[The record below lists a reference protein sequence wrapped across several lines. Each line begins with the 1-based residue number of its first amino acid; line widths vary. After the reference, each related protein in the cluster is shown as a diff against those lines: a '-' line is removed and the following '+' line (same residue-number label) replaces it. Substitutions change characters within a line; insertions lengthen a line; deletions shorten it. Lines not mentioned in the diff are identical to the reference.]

1 MGPRLKANELLL
13 SLIEWVSEVNS
24 RASSDLV
31 EVVVEGPRDER
42 ALKLLGVK
50 ASFTH
55 ARDLMMEIRDEGGSR
70 IRGKSFIIMTD
81 FDKEGINIYDKLKSI
96 ITECGG
102 SVDDRPRVEYRR
114 RGLPPLI
121 EELEGFLKRRF
132 PDWDMIVGSHLE

>member
-81 FDKEGINIYDKLKSI
+81 FDKEGINIYDKLKS
-96 ITECGG
+96 
-102 SVDDRPRVEYRR
+102 
-114 RGLPPLI
+114 
-121 EELEGFLKRRF
+121 
-132 PDWDMIVGSHLE
+132 